1 MGKLF
6 GTKPK
11 ESNTGEIVFEAGER
25 LVIVPVEVVDLNN
38 IHRFVL
44 QYRLY
49 KKGESGYWNTISTQT
64 EKISF
69 PHLDAG
75 SYVVEVRLFDPYSGM
90 QTAMNAQSFTI
101 EKAWWENTWFHILVG
116 AILGAVLML
125 SARKIA
131 AKPN

>member
-1 MGKLF
+1 M
-6 GTKPK
+6 
-11 ESNTGEIVFEAGER
+11 IV
-25 LVIVPVEVVDLNN
+25 VPVEVVDLNN
-38 IHRFVL
+38 VHRFVL

-75 SYVVEVRLFDPYSGM
+75 TYVVEVRLFDPYSGM

-101 EKAWWENTWFHILVG
+101 EKNWWENTWFHILVG

-125 SARKIA
+125 GFRKIA
-131 AKPN
+131 SNRN